1 MRLIT
6 RWGGW
11 YYVNCSAK
19 SATAS
24 GQSSINFK
32 SQR

>member
-11 YYVNCSAK
+11 YYVNYQCEISYGFRAIK
-19 SATAS
+19 Y
-24 GQSSINFK
+24 
-32 SQR
+32 